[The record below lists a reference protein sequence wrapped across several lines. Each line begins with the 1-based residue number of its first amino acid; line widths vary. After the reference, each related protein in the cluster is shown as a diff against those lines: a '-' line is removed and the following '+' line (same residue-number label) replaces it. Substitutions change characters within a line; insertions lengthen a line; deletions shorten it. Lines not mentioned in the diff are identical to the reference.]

1 MFTREYLTAPNHIG
15 NQKNGLILTILRR
28 YKSCSFKKKNNSEKL
43 PDKWMNKLDSFQRI
57 IVIKCL
63 RPDKVTNSMQ
73 DYVSENIGQ
82 RFIEPQV
89 IH

>member
-1 MFTREYLTAPNHIG
+1 
-15 NQKNGLILTILRR
+15 
-28 YKSCSFKKKNNSEKL
+28 
-43 PDKWMNKLDSFQRI
+43 MNKLDSFQRI

-89 IH
+89 IRSFISFFYFYFIKKNKK